1 MSDSPGTD
9 VLPAAVPEIPGVTN
23 LRDAGGHRTT
33 DGRRVRA
40 GVLFRSGQLAHDGA
54 DSMAAIEGLGLG
66 VVFDLRTEVEREA
79 LPDRVPN
86 GVEVQHLDV
95 LAGATSSVA
104 THLEDIFSDPVAAET
119 VLRSG
124 DIEQHYVSTY
134 RDLVT
139 LESARESY
147 QQLFSQLASRDVVAL
162 FHCTAGKDRTGWAAA
177 SLLTL
182 LGVDDDVVTQDY
194 LLSSAPVVASFQP
207 YIDQFAA
214 AGGNP
219 DLLVP
224 VFCVEPAYL
233 DAARD
238 QVNIVFGSIE
248 GYFRDGLGLD
258 ADVVDAL
265 RARLLSDD

>member
-1 MSDSPGTD
+1 MSDSPTD
-9 VLPAAVPEIPGVTN
+9 VLSSVPEIPGVTN
-23 LRDAGGHRTT
+23 LRDAGGHATT
-33 DGRRVRA
+33 DGRRVRS
-40 GVLFRSGQLAHDGA
+40 GVLYRSGQLNHSTDEAE
-54 DSMAAIEGLGLG
+54 AALERLGLG
-66 VVFDLRTEVEREA
+66 VVFDLRTEVECTA
-79 LPDRVPN
+79 LPDRVPA

-104 THLEDIFSDPVAAET
+104 THLEDLFSDPKAAEA

-124 DIEQHYVSTY
+124 DIAQHYLSTY

-139 LESARESY
+139 LETARESY
-147 QQLFSQLASRDVVAL
+147 RRLFSELASRNDVAL

-177 SLLTL
+177 SLLSI
-182 LGVDDDVVTQDY
+182 LGVDDETVLADY

-207 YIDQFAA
+207 YIDQFAE
-214 AGGNP
+214 AGGDP

-224 VFCVEPAYL
+224 VFCVEPSYL

-258 ADVVDAL
+258 DTVVDAL
-265 RARLLSDD
+265 RARLLTDA

>member
-1 MSDSPGTD
+1 MTDLLDSS
-9 VLPAAVPEIPGVTN
+9 AVPDIPGVTN
-23 LRDAGGHRTT
+23 LRDAGGHPTL

-40 GVLFRSGQLAHDGA
+40 GALYRSGQLAHDG
-54 DSMAAIEGLGLG
+54 DEGTAALERLGLG
-66 VVFDLRTEVEREA
+66 VVYDLRTTVELEA
-79 LPDRVPN
+79 LPDRVPT
-86 GVEVQHLDV
+86 GVEVVHLDV

-104 THLEDIFSDPVAAET
+104 THLEDLFSDPAAAEA

-124 DIEQHYVSTY
+124 DITQHYLSTY

-139 LESARESY
+139 LESALQSYRE
-147 QQLFSQLASRDVVAL
+147 LFSQLAARDEVAL

-177 SLLTL
+177 ALLTL
-182 LGVDDDVVTQDY
+182 LGVDDALVTEDY

-238 QVNIVFGSIE
+238 QVRIAFGSID
-248 GYFRDGLGLD
+248 GYFHEGLGLSR
-258 ADVVDAL
+258 DVTETL
-265 RARLLSDD
+265 RERLLTPAG